1 MQKQRSPGNTA
12 CSISLPASLLAE
24 IDERAAALGLS
35 RSQYLT
41 HLARADLERRGNLV
55 LAEQATAYKVQK
67 PA

>member
-24 IDERAAALGLS
+24 IDARSGALGLS
-35 RSQYLT
+35 RSQYFT

-55 LAEQATAYKVQK
+55 LAEQATAYKTKKQT
-67 PA
+67 